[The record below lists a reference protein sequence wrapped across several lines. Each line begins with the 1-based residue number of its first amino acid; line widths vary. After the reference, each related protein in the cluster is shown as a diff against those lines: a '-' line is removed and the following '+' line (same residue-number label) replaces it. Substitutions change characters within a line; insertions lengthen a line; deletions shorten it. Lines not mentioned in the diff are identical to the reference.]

1 MSVLYK
7 FFKLLVDFFPEDPF
21 LALLTDFKALPAL
34 GYLNYFVPVS
44 FMVNATSIWVG
55 AVVTYRVIKMVVDFV
70 IKLFK

>member
-1 MSVLYK
+1 M
-7 FFKLLVDFFPEDPF
+7 LVDFFPEDPF
-21 LALLTDFKALPAL
+21 LALLMDFKSLPAL